1 LNRYSLKEAN
11 LMDNHQKVQWYWE
24 PSHYNASLGELML
37 TDMFSPQ
44 QQKQFGR
51 KLNIEN
57 IDRILTED

>member
-1 LNRYSLKEAN
+1 
-11 LMDNHQKVQWYWE
+11 MDNHQKVQWYWE